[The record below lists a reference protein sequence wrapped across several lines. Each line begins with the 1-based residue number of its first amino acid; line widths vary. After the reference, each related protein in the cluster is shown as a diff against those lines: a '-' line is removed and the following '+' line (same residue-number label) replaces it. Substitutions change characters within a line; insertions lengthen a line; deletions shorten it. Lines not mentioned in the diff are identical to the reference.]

1 MKIEIEHYKDNTDG
15 SCTVILNTDGEANE
29 FLIRYGL
36 VAAIEDAINK
46 AKAEYTPREDILH
59 TESNEGQATAD
70 DIQRDMMKEELKAL
84 RLLVEEQDK
93 ALRHALELNTRLQ
106 KVPLSDDRIHALYR
120 HTMDWRQLA
129 RDVEKEHGVGC

>member
-46 AKAEYTPREDILH
+46 AKAEYTPREDVLR
-59 TESNEGQATAD
+59 TESNDGQATAD

-84 RLLVEEQDK
+84 RMLVEEQDK

-120 HTMDWRQLA
+120 RTMDWRQLA
-129 RDVEKEHGVGC
+129 RDVEKEHGVGF

>member
-1 MKIEIEHYKDNTDG
+1 MKIEIEHIKDNDDG
-15 SCTVILNTDGEANE
+15 SCNVMLNTDNEANI

-59 TESNEGQATAD
+59 TESNDGQATAD

-84 RLLVEEQDK
+84 RMLVEEQDK

-106 KVPLSDDRIHALYR
+106 KVPLSDERIHALYR
-120 HTMDWRQLA
+120 RTMDWRQLA
-129 RDVEKEHGVGC
+129 RDVEKEHGVGF

>member
-36 VAAIEDAINK
+36 VAALTDAINK
-46 AKAEYTPREDILH
+46 AKEDYTPREEDPKTI
-59 TESNEGQATAD
+59 E
-70 DIQRDMMKEELKAL
+70 RDMMVAEIKAMRML
-84 RLLVEEQDK
+84 IEEQDK

-106 KVPLSDDRIHALYR
+106 KEPLSDDRIHALYR
-120 HTMDWRQLA
+120 RTMDWRQLA
-129 RDVEKEHGVGC
+129 RDVEKEHGVEY